1 MVAGARRARRERDAS
16 AEGPAHQ
23 LGAALGRQQGT
34 AAERV
39 EQHRRRTD
47 PRAHH
52 EVPGQADAR
61 DVQTDPPADL
71 HEDHRERD
79 RNTEP
84 AVEDVVEAAVARI
97 VVRLDVAA
105 EALLLEQEL
114 AEAMQA
120 VERVV
125 GPPRARPLREEVEG
139 PERVV
144 DREAGVL
151 DLGDEEGRPGEVEAG
166 LGRRE
171 RAGERPEGRLHQQPG
186 AWWMPAVRKAAV
198 CSSSAS
204 SSVRRAARRAASCAG
219 AVVASRR
226 RSVRPSSW
234 W

>member
-1 MVAGARRARRERDAS
+1 MRVGQLDLASHGARRDRLGLVALEPPAAAEWVEEHQLLADAS
-16 AEGPAHQ
+16 PHAEVT
-23 LGAALGRQQGT
+23 R
-34 AAERV
+34 
-39 EQHRRRTD
+39 
-47 PRAHH
+47 
-52 EVPGQADAR
+52 QADTLDLQA
-61 DVQTDPPADL
+61 DPPPDL
-71 HEDHRERD
+71 HDEHRERD
-79 RNTEP
+79 RNAEP

-120 VERVV
+120 VERVI
-125 GPPRARPLREEVEG
+125 GPPGIRPRREKVEG
-139 PERVV
+139 PEIVG
-144 DREAGVL
+144 DGEAGVL
-151 DLGDEEGRPGEVEAG
+151 DLGDEKRRPREVEVG
-166 LGRRE
+166 LGRPE
-171 RAGERPEGRLHQQPG
+171 RAGERPEGRIHQQPG

-204 SSVRRAARRAASCAG
+204 SSVRRAARRAASCAD